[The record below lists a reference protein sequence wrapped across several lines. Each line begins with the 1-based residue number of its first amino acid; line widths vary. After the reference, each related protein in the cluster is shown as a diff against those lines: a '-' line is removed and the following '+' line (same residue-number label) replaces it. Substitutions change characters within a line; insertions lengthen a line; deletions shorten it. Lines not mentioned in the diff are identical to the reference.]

1 MLDINKENNTDVNF
15 KMKSAIEKEIDIS
28 WKTLHEHIEANFK
41 NKKVIIFVDSK
52 VFNFNQDYFLNLE
65 NNNDNLNIFPTNV
78 IEETKDIASLISCL
92 ERIEN
97 VGLARRDEG
106 LYAIG
111 GGALM
116 DLIAMAGSVYR
127 RGVKVI
133 KVPTTLLG
141 FVDASIGIKTGVNFL
156 GQRNRAGTYNLNFD
170 VILDSSFLKTVSKDQ
185 LREGLGEIFKIAIIK
200 SKNLFG
206 LLEKNNVE
214 IFNPSFYSRIEG
226 KEIINESIR
235 LMLEELHDNP
245 TEENLKRCVDFGH
258 TFSPL
263 TEMKSIEFD
272 PSNSIPHGLSV
283 GADCIITAII
293 ARNKGLLNEKEVE
306 RIKILGRIIDFQ
318 FDHKMYKR
326 DDIMWSSMLEMKKH
340 RAGNL
345 NLPYPTEIG
354 SYDFIQEL
362 DFTELEEA
370 TKEFR
375 KIV

>member
-1 MLDINKENNTDVNF
+1 
-15 KMKSAIEKEIDIS
+15 
-28 WKTLHEHIEANFK
+28 
-41 NKKVIIFVDSK
+41 
-52 VFNFNQDYFLNLE
+52 
-65 NNNDNLNIFPTNV
+65 
-78 IEETKDIASLISCL
+78 
-92 ERIEN
+92 
-97 VGLARRDEG
+97 
-106 LYAIG
+106 
-111 GGALM
+111 M
-116 DLIAMAGSVYR
+116 DLVAMAGSIYR
-127 RGVKVI
+127 RGIKVI

-200 SKNLFG
+200 SKNLFN
-206 LLEKNNVE
+206 LLEKNSE
-214 IFNPSFYSRIEG
+214 KIFDPLFYSNAEG

-272 PSNSIPHGLSV
+272 SANSLPHGLSV

-293 ARNKGLLNEKEVE
+293 ARNKGLLNENDVE
-306 RIKILGRIIDFQ
+306 RIKVLGSCIGFQ
-318 FDHKMYKR
+318 FDHKMYER
-326 DDIMWSSMLEMKKH
+326 NDIMWSSMLEMKKH

-345 NLPYPTEIG
+345 NLPYPVEIG

-362 DFTELEEA
+362 EYAELEEA

-375 KIV
+375 KIK

>member
-1 MLDINKENNTDVNF
+1 MLDINKENNADVNF

-28 WKTLHEHIEANFK
+28 WNTLHEHVEANFK

-52 VFNFNQDYFLNLE
+52 VFNFNQDYFINLE

-106 LYAIG
+106 LYAVG

-170 VILDSSFLKTVSKDQ
+170 VILDSSFLKSVSKDQ

-200 SKNLFG
+200 SKNLFS
-206 LLEKNNVE
+206 LLEKNNVD
-214 IFNPSFYSRIEG
+214 IFNPSFYSRSEG

-318 FDHKMYKR
+318 FNHTMYER

-354 SYDFIQEL
+354 SYEFIQEL